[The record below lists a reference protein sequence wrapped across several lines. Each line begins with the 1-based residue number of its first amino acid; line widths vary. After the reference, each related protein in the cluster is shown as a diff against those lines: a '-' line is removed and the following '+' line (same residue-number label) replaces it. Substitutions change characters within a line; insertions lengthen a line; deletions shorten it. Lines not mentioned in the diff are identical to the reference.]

1 MMSDALQRGYTHARW
16 GLLLRGLL
24 ALAVGSFIIARPIV
38 SAAAFA
44 LVIAIWALVIG
55 ISEVADAIEARA
67 ALPHWWLLLLAGLV
81 SIAFGVA
88 AFANYPG
95 LSLTFAVILTAW
107 WLLVSGFF
115 AIYVS
120 AQERR
125 LQAPWGWT
133 FVFGILGVV
142 AGIYAIMTP
151 RVTLA
156 AMLGLIATV
165 AILGGIFLLA
175 GFFQLGSAKAR
186 LADVGAARG
195 ASPPASAP

>member
-16 GLLLRGLL
+16 GLLLRGLIAL
-24 ALAVGSFIIARPIV
+24 ALGIFIIARPII

-44 LVIAIWALVIG
+44 LVIAIWALIIG
-55 ISEVADAIEARA
+55 ISEVANAIEARA
-67 ALPHWWLLLLAGLV
+67 TLPHWWLVLLAGLV
-81 SIAFGVA
+81 SIAFSVA

-95 LSLTFAVILTAW
+95 LSLAFAVIWTAW

-115 AIYVS
+115 AIYV
-120 AQERR
+120 AIQERR

-151 RVTLA
+151 GVTLA
-156 AMLGLIATV
+156 AMLVLIATF

-175 GFFQLGSAKAR
+175 GFFQLGSAKDR
-186 LADVGAARG
+186 LADVAAARS
-195 ASPPASAP
+195 ASTSARAP